1 MEPEEFLGTLEYPEL
16 QLALNT
22 YGEVEAHRT
31 IFDGLNTKISF
42 IGYDLEQK
50 PTGLHGMIEVYIN
63 GAQVAYDNVNYTKST
78 QRKSVAG
85 DAYSDGDLDVVA
97 KFYPRK
103 HMHKD
108 LAIFASKAY
117 PMYLGK
123 VEVSMVH
130 GDPML
135 EIKEYIK
142 GLIPKGTGVIVNSR
156 PGMGKS
162 WIVMLIAVTVDSGST
177 TLWNAERGNV
187 LYINLERSESSM
199 RRRLGGV
206 NTALGL
212 DYNRPLRFLNVR
224 GKSLVDIRDSV
235 KDIVEKEDIK
245 LIIVDSISRAGM
257 GSLIEDNVAMKITDL
272 LNNLVQETDR
282 AWLGIAHRAH
292 ANQNV
297 FGSIHFI
304 AAADVVV
311 KLESARNLNKELGIK
326 LTVEKQNDLP
336 PSMPTLIGLSFDTM
350 GINNVWR
357 PFEYEFPDLIEE
369 DADAKKV

>member
-1 MEPEEFLGTLEYPEL
+1 MAQEELLGTLEYPEL
-16 QLALNT
+16 DPVLNT

-31 IFDGLNTKISF
+31 VFDGLNSKISF
-42 IGYDLEQK
+42 VGYDLEQK
-50 PTGLHGMIEVYIN
+50 ATGLHGIIEVYLDST
-63 GAQVAYDNVNYTKST
+63 QVAWDNINYTKAT
-78 QRKSVAG
+78 QRKAVAG
-85 DAYSDGDLDVVA
+85 DAYSDGDLDFVA

-108 LAIFASKAY
+108 LAVFAKKAY
-117 PMYLGK
+117 PIYLGK
-123 VEVSMVH
+123 VEVDMVY

-135 EIKEYIK
+135 EIREYIK
-142 GLIPKGTGVIVNSR
+142 GLIPMGTGVIVNSR

-177 TLWNAERGNV
+177 TLWNAEQGNV

-206 NTALGL
+206 NTSLGL

-224 GKSLVDIRDSV
+224 GRSLVDIRDSV
-235 KDIVEKEDIK
+235 KKIVEKEDIK
-245 LIIVDSISRAGM
+245 LIVVDSISRAGM
-257 GSLIEDNVAMKITDL
+257 GSLIEDNVAMRITDL
-272 LNNLVQETDR
+272 LNNLVEETDR
-282 AWLGIAHRAH
+282 AWLGIAHRGH
-292 ANQNV
+292 TNQNV

-311 KLESARNLNKELGIK
+311 KLESARNLSKQLGIK

-336 PSMPTLIGLSFDTM
+336 PTMPTLVGLSFDSM

-357 PFEYEFPDLIEE
+357 PYEYEFPDLIEE
-369 DADAKKV
+369 DESTK